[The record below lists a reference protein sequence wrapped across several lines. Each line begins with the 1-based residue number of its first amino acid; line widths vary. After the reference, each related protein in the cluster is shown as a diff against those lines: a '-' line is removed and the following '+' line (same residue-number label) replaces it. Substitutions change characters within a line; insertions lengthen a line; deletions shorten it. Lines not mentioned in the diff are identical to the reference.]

1 MSWEKGNALAAHGS
15 EPDQRSCPH
24 EIHTIPMT
32 LRPDL
37 RASLTRIALVVSAA
51 SAAVPG
57 TMAAMVA
64 LELGRAVASK
74 MAPTLAA
81 MVAAEFGR
89 AVASKMVPTVEMVP
103 TDEMVTTDT
112 TVVTAV
118 PTEEMVT
125 TDTTVVTAVNPV
137 VSMVAGSHVAKA
149 NMDTCMVPEG
159 AMDAGAARIAGR
171 GEDD

>member
-1 MSWEKGNALAAHGS
+1 
-15 EPDQRSCPH
+15 
-24 EIHTIPMT
+24 
-32 LRPDL
+32 
-37 RASLTRIALVVSAA
+37 
-51 SAAVPG
+51 
-57 TMAAMVA
+57 
-64 LELGRAVASK
+64 
-74 MAPTLAA
+74 
-81 MVAAEFGR
+81 
-89 AVASKMVPTVEMVP
+89 
-103 TDEMVTTDT
+103 MVTTDT

>member
-15 EPDQRSCPH
+15 EPDQRGCPH

-37 RASLTRIALVVSAA
+37 RASLTRVALVVSAA

-64 LELGRAVASK
+64 AEFGRAVASK
-74 MAPTLAA
+74 MAPTLGT
-81 MVAAEFGR
+81 MVAVELGR
-89 AVASKMVPTVEMVP
+89 AVGNKMVPTVEMVTTDTTVVTAVP

-118 PTEEMVT
+118 
-125 TDTTVVTAVNPV
+125 NSL
-137 VSMVAGSHVAKA
+137 VSMVAESHVAKA
-149 NMDTCMVPEG
+149 NMDTCVVP
-159 AMDAGAARIAGR
+159 
-171 GEDD
+171 

>member
-15 EPDQRSCPH
+15 EPDQRGCPH

-37 RASLTRIALVVSAA
+37 RASLTRVALVVSAA

-57 TMAAMVA
+57 T
-64 LELGRAVASK
+64 
-74 MAPTLAA
+74 LAA

-89 AVASKMVPTVEMVP
+89 AVGSKMAPTLAAMVAVELGRAVGNKMVPTVEMVTTDTTVVTAVP

-118 PTEEMVT
+118 
-125 TDTTVVTAVNPV
+125 NSL
-137 VSMVAGSHVAKA
+137 VSMVAESHVAKA
-149 NMDTCMVPEG
+149 NMDTCVVP
-159 AMDAGAARIAGR
+159 
-171 GEDD
+171 

>member
-74 MAPTLAA
+74 MAPTLGT
-81 MVAAEFGR
+81 MVALELGR
-89 AVASKMVPTVEMVP
+89 AVGNKMVPTV
-103 TDEMVTTDT
+103 EMVTTDT

-125 TDTTVVTAVNPV
+125 TDTIVVTAVNSL
-137 VSMVAGSHVAKA
+137 VSMVAESHVAKA

>member
-118 PTEEMVT
+118 
-125 TDTTVVTAVNPV
+125 NPV